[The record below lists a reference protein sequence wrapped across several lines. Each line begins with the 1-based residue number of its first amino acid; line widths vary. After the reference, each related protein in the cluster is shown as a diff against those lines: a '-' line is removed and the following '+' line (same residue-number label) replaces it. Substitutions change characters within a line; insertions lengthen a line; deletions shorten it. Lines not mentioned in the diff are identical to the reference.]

1 MKKSLP
7 WLIVAALVLVI
18 GTSATVAYFVS
29 PPQSVQNTFTVGS
42 VSISLKETTG
52 SSYKL
57 IPGADLMKD
66 PAVTVKSGS
75 EACWLFVSITKS
87 NGFDNYCT
95 FQIRE
100 EWTPLAGVSGV
111 YYRSV
116 DGSGVDRVYRILK
129 NDRVY
134 VRQTLTEEE
143 LNAITV
149 NPELSITAYAV
160 QSQGVSTPEEAWSI
174 LNEE

>member
-7 WLIVAALVLVI
+7 WLIVAVLVLVI

-29 PPQSVQNTFTVGS
+29 QPQSVQNTFTVGS

-75 EACWLFVSITKS
+75 EACWLFISISKINS
-87 NGFDNYCT
+87 FDNYCT
-95 FQIRE
+95 FEIME
-100 EWTPLAGVSGV
+100 EWTPLAGVNGV
-111 YYRSV
+111 YYQTV
-116 DGSGVDRVYRILK
+116 EKPGVDRVFRILK

-134 VRQTLTEEE
+134 IRQTLTEEE
-143 LNAITV
+143 LNSITAI
-149 NPELSITAYAV
+149 PELSIRAYAV
-160 QSQGVSTPEEAWSI
+160 QSQGVSTPEEAWNI
-174 LNEE
+174 LKEE